1 MIRKVL
7 EACPSCGGELEIGEV
22 HCTNCETQIRARYR
36 PCDFCMLTEEQSTFL
51 RLFVLSRG
59 NLTEVEKRLGV
70 SYPTVRAK
78 LDEVIERLNVS
89 ESAVP
94 GSSASPAGPGR
105 RASLA
110 RVPDR
115 DAMVNSAAEPD
126 SRQGQSGIQAERR
139 RVLAAIVRGEI
150 SAEDGMNMIRSLGA
164 SHADEGRGTE
174 DGST

>member
-1 MIRKVL
+1 MVRKIL
-7 EACPSCGGELEIGEV
+7 EACPSCGGQLEIGEV
-22 HCTNCETQIRARYR
+22 HCTDCETQVHARYR

-78 LDEVIERLNVS
+78 LDEVIERLNAGD
-89 ESAVP
+89 SAVARAP
-94 GSSASPAGPGR
+94 VPPAAGR
-105 RASLA
+105 RANTVRNS
-110 RVPDR
+110 DR
-115 DAMVNSAAEPD
+115 DPMANSSGEPD
-126 SRQGQSGIQAERR
+126 SGQAQSSTQAERR
-139 RVLAAIVRGEI
+139 RVLAAIARGEV

-174 DGST
+174 HGST